1 MTQSQFQQSGIKL
14 NEMDKSFMSP
24 SRPQKSKFE
33 RDDRRPEEIFVLDQ
47 TNSEDEEYSE
57 TESESEV
64 EQKKSE
70 MRDTFGYKNRLP
82 KGADPQDIQSEDLVG
97 IQETRQNFVQK
108 YHDYRTGITPLETP
122 GSNMTSRGKER
133 LAN

>member
-1 MTQSQFQQSGIKL
+1 
-14 NEMDKSFMSP
+14 MSP

-57 TESESEV
+57 TGSECEV